1 MKTEEALKKIVK
13 EKMAQLTEKEKS
25 LVRKAIREAKKKKK
39 KKD

>member
-1 MKTEEALKKIVK
+1 MKTEDALRKIVK
-13 EKMAQLTEKEKS
+13 EKMAQLTKEEIR